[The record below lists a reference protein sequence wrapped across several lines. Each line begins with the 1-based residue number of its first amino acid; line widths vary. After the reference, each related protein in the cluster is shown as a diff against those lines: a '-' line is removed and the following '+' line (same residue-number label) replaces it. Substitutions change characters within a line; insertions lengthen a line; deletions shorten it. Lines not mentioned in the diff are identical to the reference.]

1 MLLKERMNKLN
12 QLSSFVRSV
21 ADALQIEVDNQNQR
35 VYELSANQFFDT
47 CTEEMLSKYESEAG
61 IIPLS
66 TQSLDDRRSTLIAKW
81 KSEGKSDITLLRTIA
96 DSWQYGKTAID
107 YVDNVIVVSFVDKGI
122 PTDLDS
128 LKNALESAKPAHL
141 PIEYIFV
148 YNTWQDIS
156 NMTWA
161 EASAYTWEQLM
172 VR

>member
-21 ADALQIEVDNQNQR
+21 ADALQIEVDMQNQR

-81 KSEGKSDITLLRTIA
+81 KSEGKSDITLLRAIA

-107 YVDNVIVVSFVDKGI
+107 YVDNMIIVSFVDKGI
-122 PTDLDS
+122 PKDLDS
-128 LKNALESAKPAHL
+128 LKIALENAKPAHL

-161 EASAYTWEQLM
+161 EAAASTWEELM